1 MKVLILSCNTGGG
14 HNSAASAICTY
25 FEKMGCECD
34 IVNAL
39 DFLPKAR
46 AEFISRGHE
55 LAYKYTPKLYGAG
68 YRISEMLPQ
77 NRLYEQNAK
86 GADELCKVLFSG
98 SYDVVISVHVFAA
111 MMMTELRVSREINIP
126 SFFVATDYT
135 CSPGVSEIVA
145 DRYFIP
151 HEKLREEFAS
161 QGIPASRIVASGIPV
176 REEFAKKV
184 IKRPRAV
191 PLAWARRAEFCC
203 FAAAAWAAARYAA
216 SPCASAR

>member
-86 GADELCKVLFSG
+86 GADELCKVLFPET
-98 SYDVVISVHVFAA
+98 
-111 MMMTELRVSREINIP
+111 MTL
-126 SFFVATDYT
+126 
-135 CSPGVSEIVA
+135 
-145 DRYFIP
+145 
-151 HEKLREEFAS
+151 
-161 QGIPASRIVASGIPV
+161 
-176 REEFAKKV
+176 
-184 IKRPRAV
+184 
-191 PLAWARRAEFCC
+191 
-203 FAAAAWAAARYAA
+203 
-216 SPCASAR
+216 

>member
-151 HEKLREEFAS
+151 HEKLREEFVS
-161 QGIPASRIVASGIPV
+161 QGIPASRIVASGTP
-176 REEFAKKV
+176 EE
-184 IKRPRAV
+184 IQLNPDSITGQY
-191 PLAWARRAEFCC
+191 L
-203 FAAAAWAAARYAA
+203 
-216 SPCASAR
+216 

>member
-1 MKVLILSCNTGGG
+1 
-14 HNSAASAICTY
+14 
-25 FEKMGCECD
+25 
-34 IVNAL
+34 
-39 DFLPKAR
+39 
-46 AEFISRGHE
+46 
-55 LAYKYTPKLYGAG
+55 
-68 YRISEMLPQ
+68 
-77 NRLYEQNAK
+77 
-86 GADELCKVLFSG
+86 
-98 SYDVVISVHVFAA
+98 

-176 REEFAKKV
+176 REEFCQKV
-184 IKRPRAV
+184 IKVPRAA

-203 FAAAAWAAARYAA
+203 FAAEAWAAARYAA
-216 SPCASAR
+216 LPCA